1 MAYIT
6 YQQYVDLYGDT
17 VAESDFGVYVEQ
29 AAIVVDI
36 ITQNRI
42 VSVGFGNLS
51 LYEQQMV
58 RRACAAQIMYF
69 AQMGIETVLSGQAG
83 QSFTV
88 GKVSVSSS
96 AQGKADTL
104 MVSPMAAAI
113 LEQTPLME
121 RGVLVC

>member
-17 VAESDFGVYVEQ
+17 VAESDFGMYAEQ
-29 AAIVVDI
+29 AAIVIDI

-51 LYEQQMV
+51 LHEQQLV

-69 AQMGIETVLSGQAG
+69 AQMGLETVLGGQVG

-88 GKVSVSSS
+88 GKVSVSGS
-96 AQGKADTL
+96 AQGKAEAL
-104 MVSPMAAAI
+104 MVSPLAAAI

-121 RGVLVC
+121 RGALVC